1 MSTYPKINNFN
12 IPKVLENVENL
23 RYLWIEAPQSVS
35 ADGQSKGGGA
45 SVDLKREMEGRLPLK
60 LKNIT
65 ISGTGFTKLADNI
78 FRVGIKWFKSRK
90 TRQILFFCF

>member
-12 IPKVLENVENL
+12 IPKVLDNVENL
-23 RYLWIEAPQSVS
+23 RYLWIEAPQSNPS
-35 ADGQSKGGGA
+35 SDGKGGGS

-65 ISGTGFTKLADNI
+65 ISGKGFTKLAENI
-78 FRVGIKWFKSRK
+78 FKVIFNK
-90 TRQILFFCF
+90 LA